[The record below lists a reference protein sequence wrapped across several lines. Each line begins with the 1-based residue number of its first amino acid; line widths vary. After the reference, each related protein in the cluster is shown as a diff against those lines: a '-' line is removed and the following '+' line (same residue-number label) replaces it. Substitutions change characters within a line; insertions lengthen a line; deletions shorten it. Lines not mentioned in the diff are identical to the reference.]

1 MIQVAII
8 GAGFIGPA
16 HLEALRRLGDVEVV
30 ALCDSRLEAA
40 QRKARA
46 LNIAHAY
53 DSVEALLAHP
63 GLQVV
68 HNCTPNHLH
77 AQINRQILA
86 AGLHVFSEK
95 PLCMTAEE
103 ARELVALAARA
114 GVVHGVSF
122 VYRQFAMV
130 QQAAAM
136 IPPWRGRQN
145 LRGARQLFTG
155 LDAAG
160 DRLQLAGRFGA
171 GARRGR
177 WPTSAPTGAIP
188 CSL

>member
-1 MIQVAII
+1 MSRWWRLPR
-8 GAGFIGPA
+8 PA
-16 HLEALRRLGDVEVV
+16 ALRR
-30 ALCDSRLEAA
+30 R
-40 QRKARA
+40 RKAQA

-77 AQINRQILA
+77 AQINPWRILA

-114 GVVHGVSF
+114 GVVASASSTASSLWSAGGGDD
-122 VYRQFAMV
+122 
-130 QQAAAM
+130 
-136 IPPWRGRQN
+136 PPWRGRQN
-145 LRGARQLFTG
+145 LRGHGSYFTG

-171 GARRGR
+171 GRRVGGR

>member
-16 HLEALRRLGDVEVV
+16 HLEALRRLGDIEVV
-30 ALCDSRLEAA
+30 ALCDSSLEAA
-40 QRKARA
+40 QRKAQA

-53 DSVEALLAHP
+53 DSVAALLAHP

-103 ARELVALAARA
+103 ARGDWWRLPPGPAWCMAS
-114 GVVHGVSF
+114 VSSI
-122 VYRQFAMV
+122 ASS
-130 QQAAAM
+130 
-136 IPPWRGRQN
+136 PWSS
-145 LRGARQLFTG
+145 
-155 LDAAG
+155 
-160 DRLQLAGRFGA
+160 
-171 GARRGR
+171 RRR
-177 WPTSAPTGAIP
+177 R
-188 CSL
+188 

>member
-40 QRKARA
+40 QRKAQA

-53 DSVEALLAHP
+53 DCVAALLTHP

-103 ARELVALAARA
+103 ARSWWRL
-114 GVVHGVSF
+114 
-122 VYRQFAMV
+122 
-130 QQAAAM
+130 
-136 IPPWRGRQN
+136 PPGPAWCMASASSIASS
-145 LRGARQLFTG
+145 LWSS
-155 LDAAG
+155 
-160 DRLQLAGRFGA
+160 
-171 GARRGR
+171 RRR
-177 WPTSAPTGAIP
+177 R
-188 CSL
+188 